1 MLVVP
6 DDLAFQR
13 RYPLFSS
20 RAPSAYIGCC
30 CCAAAPAART
40 RLFYYAVY
48 CAQKKKENGAVERAF
63 FVSAVLS
70 RCPLSRG
77 VVKRP
82 TKGGYAFSG
91 GGGRNVAGCALLCPG
106 AAALKPKNGFLDTP
120 SYFVLGPRCVLGKRM
135 LAAEE
140 TGGSWRRRAT
150 RYALGKYTLISA
162 GKAPGRVQGGS
173 VCPEIAT
180 CLIRGNSLP
189 GRVSEAARTR
199 KRRQPHGRPCA
210 RSSP

>member
-1 MLVVP
+1 MQFIV
-6 DDLAFQR
+6 R
-13 RYPLFSS
+13 K
-20 RAPSAYIGCC
+20 
-30 CCAAAPAART
+30 
-40 RLFYYAVY
+40 
-48 CAQKKKENGAVERAF
+48 KKKENSVERAF

-82 TKGGYAFSG
+82 TKGGYALRR
-91 GGGRNVAGCALLCPG
+91 GGRNVAA
-106 AAALKPKNGFLDTP
+106 
-120 SYFVLGPRCVLGKRM
+120 VRC
-135 LAAEE
+135 
-140 TGGSWRRRAT
+140 SQSRRAKAQKRVFRHPSPFCSRPEIRLRET
-150 RYALGKYTLISA
+150 YACCRGNRRKLAGEKGDALGNYTLISA

>member
-1 MLVVP
+1 M
-6 DDLAFQR
+6 
-13 RYPLFSS
+13 
-20 RAPSAYIGCC
+20 
-30 CCAAAPAART
+30 
-40 RLFYYAVY
+40 
-48 CAQKKKENGAVERAF
+48 ERAF

-82 TKGGYAFSG
+82 TKGGNAFSFASAAT
-91 GGGRNVAGCALLCPG
+91 NATSCALLCRR
-106 AAALKPKNGFLDTP
+106 ALKPKNGFLDTP
-120 SYFVLGPRCVLGKRM
+120 PHFVLGPRFVLGKRM
-135 LAAEE
+135 LAEE
-140 TGGSWRRRAT
+140 TGGSWQERRAT
-150 RYALGKYTLISA
+150 RWGNYTLISA

-180 CLIRGNSLP
+180 CFIRGNSLP